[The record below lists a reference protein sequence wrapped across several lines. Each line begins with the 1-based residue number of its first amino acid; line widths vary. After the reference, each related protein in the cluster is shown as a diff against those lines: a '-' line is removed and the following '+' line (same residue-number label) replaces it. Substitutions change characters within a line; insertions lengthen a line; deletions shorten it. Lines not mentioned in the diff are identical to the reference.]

1 MKSLFQLNVKIV
13 LFMKIGWVVPNVVE
27 IVNFSIVLCRVLEY
41 RKENCGSSS
50 PSIKNFKKRNTYDEV
65 IK

>member
-1 MKSLFQLNVKIV
+1 MLVH
-13 LFMKIGWVVPNVVE
+13 
-27 IVNFSIVLCRVLEY
+27 
-41 RKENCGSSS
+41 RKENCCDSS

>member
-1 MKSLFQLNVKIV
+1 
-13 LFMKIGWVVPNVVE
+13 MKIGWVVPNVVE
-27 IVNFSIVLCRVLEY
+27 IVNFSIVLCRVLVY
-41 RKENCGSSS
+41 RKENCGSSP